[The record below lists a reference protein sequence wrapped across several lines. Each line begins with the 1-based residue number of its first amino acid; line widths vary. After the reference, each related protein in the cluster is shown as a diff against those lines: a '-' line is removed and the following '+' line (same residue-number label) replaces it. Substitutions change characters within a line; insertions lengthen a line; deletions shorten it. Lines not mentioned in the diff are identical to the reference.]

1 MDNVEV
7 ELLKCIVPSEQETIR
22 NRTKTLKLKYQV
34 NLFLKLFCS
43 NINLYYIQECLNLVP
58 TYITK
63 VEFKLNE
70 MTFNQCMNEVEK
82 ELNIEQQMF
91 NRNENVNL
99 ILKRNI
105 VSSYKYVT
113 VFLF

>member
-1 MDNVEV
+1 M
-7 ELLKCIVPSEQETIR
+7 IPAYMTR
-22 NRTKTLKLKYQV
+22 
-34 NLFLKLFCS
+34 
-43 NINLYYIQECLNLVP
+43 
-58 TYITK
+58 

-91 NRNENVNL
+91 SRNENVNL

-105 VSSYKYVT
+105 VNYIY
-113 VFLF
+113 FI